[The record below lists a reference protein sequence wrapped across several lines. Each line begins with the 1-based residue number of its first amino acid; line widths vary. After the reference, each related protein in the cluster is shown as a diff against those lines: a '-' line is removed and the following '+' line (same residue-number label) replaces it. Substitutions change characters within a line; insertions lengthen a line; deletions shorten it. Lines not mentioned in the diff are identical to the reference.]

1 MKLFKNYSTI
11 IIVYILVVLVT
22 LYFNLV
28 LDIYPALDL
37 FKYLES
43 KKFYGIVP
51 ITILFFTGLW
61 LYDRRTKRKIINER
75 VKIFNATIRTIQ
87 DILQNSYSSMQ
98 LLILDMKDDGIHE
111 EVILKAEKSMEE
123 LNRVIKTLA
132 SLDPHTI
139 ELKELNRHMSII
151 KMEE

>member
-11 IIVYILVVLVT
+11 IILYILVVLAT

-28 LDIYPALDL
+28 LDKYPILDL
-37 FKYLES
+37 LKYLES
-43 KKFYGIVP
+43 KKIYGIIP
-51 ITILFFTGLW
+51 ITVLFLAGLW
-61 LYDRRTKRKIINER
+61 LHDWRTKRKIIDER

-132 SLDPHTI
+132 DVDPRTI

-151 KMEE
+151 KIEE

>member
-11 IIVYILVVLVT
+11 IIIYILVVLVT

-28 LDIYPALDL
+28 LDKYPILDL
-37 FKYLES
+37 LKYLES
-43 KKFYGIVP
+43 KKYYGIIPLTV
-51 ITILFFTGLW
+51 LFLAGLW

-75 VKIFNATIRTIQ
+75 VKIFSATIRTIQ

-98 LLILDMKDDGIHE
+98 LLILDMKDEDVHE
-111 EVILKAEKSMEE
+111 EIIFKAEKSMEE

-132 SLDPHTI
+132 RLDPHTI